1 LEIIVVC
8 NGCSDNSA
16 EIARRVGPPVRV
28 IETDVPS
35 KTNALNLGDAAA
47 TGFPRIYLDADVI
60 LTGEAVGRLAAA
72 VTEGGAL
79 AAAPKPIDVFLP
91 GTAWSVRAFYRLWT
105 ALPHIQEGMIAAGA
119 YALSE
124 KGRSRFDAFPD
135 VIADDGFVRLL
146 FEPHERVQTADAFS
160 QVIAP
165 LTLDFLLKIKT
176 RGRLGVLQLR
186 EKFADLTDREAKT
199 KNYAAG
205 IATLLSRPSLYLT
218 TLPYA
223 YVTVVSRRRALA
235 QLDSLAKYT
244 WERDDSSRD
253 VKD

>member
-1 LEIIVVC
+1 M
-8 NGCSDNSA
+8 
-16 EIARRVGPPVRV
+16 RV

-47 TGFPRIYLDADVI
+47 ISFPRIYLDADVV
-60 LTGEAVGRLAAA
+60 LTGEAVSRLAAA

-79 AAAPKPIDVFLP
+79 AAAPMPINVFLP
-91 GTAWSVRAFYRLWT
+91 GTAWAVRAFYRLWT

-124 KGRSRFDAFPD
+124 AGRSRFDAFPD

-146 FEPHERVQTADAFS
+146 FEPHERAQAVDASS
-160 QVIAP
+160 QVYAP
-165 LTLDFLLKIKT
+165 LTLNFLLKIKT
-176 RGRLGVLQLR
+176 RSRLGVLQLR
-186 EKFADLTDREAKT
+186 ARFADLTEREAKT
-199 KNYAAG
+199 KNYGAGLAAV
-205 IATLLSRPSLYLT
+205 LSRPSLYLT
-218 TLPYA
+218 MLPYA

-235 QLDSLAKYT
+235 QLDGLAKYT

-253 VKD
+253 ATD